1 LSIKSSPLF
10 IKNVLYV
17 IGKHKIKRLYGFT
30 YFYCK
35 IGWHSMSPSGCKLND
50 WCGYHSFLST
60 KVYQIKIATSYGVNH
75 WYYKPIEIY
84 LAQKMREE
92 KIPFSS
98 LAY

>member
-1 LSIKSSPLF
+1 
-10 IKNVLYV
+10 
-17 IGKHKIKRLYGFT
+17 
-30 YFYCK
+30 
-35 IGWHSMSPSGCKLND
+35 MSRSGCKLND

-92 KIPFSS
+92 KISFSS
-98 LAY
+98 LAYILGTLSRYHSSLYFSKIVLAVSVALPASNSANLTDKPI